1 MSVRNEMRTGISD
14 PCESAGSE
22 GKCMMKTVR
31 GGASWPLVF
40 CMACVM
46 LCEGFDIIVYSS
58 LIPTL
63 IADNGMGMDSAIAG
77 LVGSMTFLG
86 MFAGGLLAGT
96 VQRRLGYVRA
106 IAFGVMWFSVAI
118 ALSSLSAHAYMLGV
132 FRALAGL
139 GLGCVLPI
147 AMSLARDHSSK
158 RMAPLVIS
166 LVMTGIPFGG
176 LVAAFACLS
185 LLSLVGWRAL
195 MLLAGLIGVLPVLI
209 VVPVASRV
217 VAQLER
223 TRPGVSARPARQTL
237 RQLGMKSKALLGMLC
252 AMTFLF
258 LMAYYGMSTWL
269 AQLMRAFNL
278 PLENSLQMMVVL
290 NFGCVMGSLF
300 TAWLA
305 TRMSVEVVAMG
316 SGLLASLCLIG
327 IALRPSSSALL
338 MAFVFFAG
346 VGAISTQNL
355 TNALVSNA
363 FPEALRPAAL
373 GMSLGIGRLGAVA
386 SPAAGGLIL
395 QCGFDA
401 GWVLVMLAVAELV
414 GVGLLLPYAPYRR
427 VEAAEA

>member
-1 MSVRNEMRTGISD
+1 MTKSMRD
-14 PCESAGSE
+14 
-22 GKCMMKTVR
+22 
-31 GGASWPLVF
+31 GASWLLVF

-63 IADNGMGMDSAIAG
+63 IADGDMGIDSAAAG

-86 MFAGGLLAGT
+86 MFAGGLFAGV

-106 IAFGVMWFSVAI
+106 IAIGVMWFSVAI
-118 ALSSLSAHAYMLGV
+118 ALSSFAANAYMLGA

-176 LVAAFACLS
+176 LMAAFACS
-185 LLSLVGWRAL
+185 ALLSLVGWRAL
-195 MLLAGLIGVLPVLI
+195 MFLAGLIGVLPISI

-217 VAQLER
+217 VAKLEGV
-223 TRPGVSARPARQTL
+223 RPSAAVCSSQQTL
-237 RQLGMKSKALLGMLC
+237 RQLSAKSKALLGMLC

-269 AQLMRAFNL
+269 AQLMRVFNL

-290 NFGCVMGSLF
+290 NFGCVMGSLI

-305 TRMSVEVVAMG
+305 TRMSVKVVAMG

-327 IALRPSSSALL
+327 IAMRPNSGALL

-346 VGAISTQNL
+346 VGAISAQNL

-363 FPEALRPAAL
+363 FPEELRPTAL
-373 GMSLGIGRLGAVA
+373 GMSLGIGRLGAVV
-386 SPAAGGLIL
+386 SPAVGGLIL
-395 QCGFDA
+395 QLGLDA
-401 GWVLVMLAVAELV
+401 GWVLVMLAVAEV
-414 GVGLLLPYAPYRR
+414 AGVGLLLPYAPYRR
-427 VEAAEA
+427 AEAAEARG